1 MLDIT
6 PINPCRRLFLFY
18 FNYFIFYRS
27 VPCKFVLS
35 GQWQT
40 YKQTSPNSS
49 ELNFIFSVKSKRSC
63 ILAIPITILRIRA
76 QTRYYP
82 NFVINTC
89 ESQYLEWCRKSAFG
103 PLTCWKKIPTCLIA
117 LRPWQKKKKKRRKH
131 DEVSW
136 TELWDVFRFFSF
148 LTNLI
153 FWDRCLVS
161 AFSVLVSLAFIVF
174 AVLCQDS
181 VSVLLLYK
189 TRHTKG
195 IFLSPL
201 MAHSGVLLQVSN

>member
-1 MLDIT
+1 MG
-6 PINPCRRLFLFY
+6 R
-18 FNYFIFYRS
+18 
-27 VPCKFVLS
+27 
-35 GQWQT
+35 
-40 YKQTSPNSS
+40 
-49 ELNFIFSVKSKRSC
+49 FSVFK
-63 ILAIPITILRIRA
+63 
-76 QTRYYP
+76 
-82 NFVINTC
+82 
-89 ESQYLEWCRKSAFG
+89 
-103 PLTCWKKIPTCLIA
+103 
-117 LRPWQKKKKKRRKH
+117 
-131 DEVSW
+131 
-136 TELWDVFRFFSF
+136 FFNQF
-148 LTNLI
+148 N

>member
-1 MLDIT
+1 MLGKNSD
-6 PINPCRRLFLFY
+6 LF
-18 FNYFIFYRS
+18 
-27 VPCKFVLS
+27 
-35 GQWQT
+35 
-40 YKQTSPNSS
+40 NS
-49 ELNFIFSVKSKRSC
+49 
-63 ILAIPITILRIRA
+63 APT
-76 QTRYYP
+76 
-82 NFVINTC
+82 
-89 ESQYLEWCRKSAFG
+89 
-103 PLTCWKKIPTCLIA
+103 LT
-117 LRPWQKKKKKRRKH
+117 KKKKKRRKH
-131 DEVSW
+131 DEVSR
-136 TELWDVFRFFSF
+136 TELWDVFRFLSF